1 MATFLG
7 LLDPGDE
14 GITLLGNVG
23 NYLSVKTV

>member
-7 LLDPGDE
+7 LFDPVDE

-23 NYLSVKTV
+23 NYLQVKTV